1 MRILTTVLGVLIAFF
16 TAQSVSAKEWRG
28 IMPLRSV
35 RADVERLLGPPSQ
48 GSPHGSYYSLR
59 NEIAV
64 IHFQSI
70 SCKDSC
76 GFGWNVP
83 IGSVISIGVIPKG
96 DHGKEKFDSGV
107 DFKVENG
114 GAGFVYYTNEHDGL
128 TLEKYKERIT
138 LIIYSPT
145 EKEAALQCP
154 STRECIADFFPK
166 FDEYGNLSFEDEKAR
181 LDNYVIQMK
190 NLLGRGAL
198 VVVGE
203 NRAVR
208 IGLLKRAERA
218 KRYLVQKRG
227 FEAERLL
234 IVDGGYQTSSYTQLH
249 LYMIGGVVGRI
260 HLFPEK
266 DPGPVAPNK
275 ALQLTAR

>member
-1 MRILTTVLGVLIAFF
+1 MNWRRRVNSTVGRSECDNMRTLTKTAFGVLIAFF
-16 TAQSVSAKEWRG
+16 SAQSVFAKEWRG

-35 RADVERLLGPPSQ
+35 RADVERLLGTPSQ
-48 GSPHGSYYSLR
+48 GSAYGSYYSLR

-64 IHFQSI
+64 IHYQSI

-83 IGSVISIGVIPKG
+83 IGTVVSIGVIPKG
-96 DHGKEKFDSGV
+96 DHGKEKFGSGV

-154 STRECIADFFPK
+154 SNRECIADFFPK
-166 FDEYGNLSFEDEKAR
+166 FDEYGNLSVEDEKAR
-181 LDNYVIQMK
+181 LDNYVIQMR
-190 NLLGRGAL
+190 NMLGRGAL

-208 IGLLKRAERA
+208 NGLLKRAERA

-234 IVDGGYQTSSYTQLH
+234 IVDGGYQAS
-249 LYMIGGVVGRI
+249 
-260 HLFPEK
+260 
-266 DPGPVAPNK
+266 
-275 ALQLTAR
+275 

>member
-1 MRILTTVLGVLIAFF
+1 MQR
-16 TAQSVSAKEWRG
+16 
-28 IMPLRSV
+28 
-35 RADVERLLGPPSQ
+35 
-48 GSPHGSYYSLR
+48 H
-59 NEIAV
+59 NEISV

-70 SCKDSC
+70 TCKDSC

-83 IGSVISIGVIPKG
+83 LGTVISIGVIPKG

-107 DFKVENG
+107 DFEVENG

-128 TLEKYKERIT
+128 TLEKYKETIT
-138 LIIYSPT
+138 LMIYSPT

-181 LDNYVIQMK
+181 LDNYVIHMK
-190 NLLGRGAL
+190 NLLGRVAL
-198 VVVGE
+198 VVVGK

-208 IGLLKRAERA
+208 NGLLKRAERA

-234 IVDGGYQTSSYTQLH
+234 IVDGGYQTSSYTELH
-249 LYMIGGVVGRI
+249 LYMIGGVMGRI

-266 DPGPVAPNK
+266 DPGPVAPN
-275 ALQLTAR
+275 